1 MVASK
6 YFSVRAMNDGALCR
20 DVVVNFPKVCT
31 SRGKWEGRV
40 GNALVGFEREA
51 AISVGNLLQEMER
64 TPKVQE
70 NVN

>member
-20 DVVVNFPKVCT
+20 DVVVNFP
-31 SRGKWEGRV
+31 SSGRGKWGMQLADLRGR
-40 GNALVGFEREA
+40 A
-51 AISVGNLLQEMER
+51 AISVGNLLQEIEK
-64 TPKVQE
+64 TPKAQE

>member
-20 DVVVNFPKVCT
+20 DVVVNFPKVCKEGERVADV
-31 SRGKWEGRV
+31 RGRP
-40 GNALVGFEREA
+40 
-51 AISVGNLLQEMER
+51 AISVGNLLQEIEK
-64 TPKVQE
+64 TPKAEE

>member
-20 DVVVNFPKVCT
+20 DVVVNFP
-31 SRGKWEGRV
+31 SFGRGEWGMQ
-40 GNALVGFEREA
+40 LVDLRGIT
-51 AISVGNLLQEMER
+51 AISVGNLLQEIEK
-64 TPKVQE
+64 TPKAQE